1 MSTRCQHMMRL
12 SSYDG
17 NPFMGVYSVTNEN
30 FALIPLDSSRS
41 LIEELEGCLEVE
53 VQRASIAGTNILG
66 SLMAIN
72 SNGAVVSAM
81 ASDDELRIIGEQIT
95 VARLDDKLNAAGNN
109 ILVNDRAALVN
120 PRLSNKALE
129 NISDTLGVEV
139 VRGAVAGT
147 NTVGSACVVTNRGV
161 LCHPKTS
168 EDELEMLGSLFRVP
182 ASIGTLNY
190 GAALVGAC
198 MIANSKG
205 AAIGSKSTPIEMGR
219 VEDALGFI

>member
-1 MSTRCQHMMRL
+1 MMRL

-17 NPFMGVYSVTNEN
+17 NPYVGVYSVTNES
-30 FALIPLDSSRS
+30 FALVPLDSSKS
-41 LIEELEGCLEVE
+41 LVEELEACLEVE

-66 SLMAIN
+66 SLMAVN
-72 SNGAVVSAM
+72 SNGAIVSAM
-81 ASDDELRIIGEQIT
+81 ASDEELERIGEHIA

-109 ILVNDRAALVN
+109 ILVNDSAALVN
-120 PRLSNKALE
+120 PRLSKDALKGIKDVLE
-129 NISDTLGVEV
+129 VEV
-139 VRGAVAGT
+139 TKGTVAGT
-147 NTVGSACVVTNRGV
+147 NTVGSACVVTNKGI

-168 EDELEMLGSLFRVP
+168 EDELEMLSSLFGVP
-182 ASIGTLNY
+182 AAIGTLNY

-205 AAIGSKSTPIEMGR
+205 AAIGSKSKPIEMGR